1 MTIAKK
7 IALLVLL
14 GALALT
20 LQGGFALWQ
29 LSRINEGVVE
39 TEQNL
44 LPSVVTLD
52 KAQIAFL
59 RARPPLLSHLLENDP
74 AKKTAF
80 EKRFDRT
87 HEPNAPGAE
96 KLWQF
101 DH

>member
-59 RARPPLLSHLLENDP
+59 RTCSRSSEQ
-74 AKKTAF
+74 
-80 EKRFDRT
+80 KR
-87 HEPNAPGAE
+87 EEGEMNE
-96 KLWQF
+96 L
-101 DH
+101 